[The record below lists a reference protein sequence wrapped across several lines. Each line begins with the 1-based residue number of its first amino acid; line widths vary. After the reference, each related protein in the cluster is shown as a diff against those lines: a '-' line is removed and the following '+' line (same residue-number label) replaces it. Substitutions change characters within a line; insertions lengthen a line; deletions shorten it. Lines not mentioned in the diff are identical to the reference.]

1 MTFKAPLDLTVHA
14 PDGMYDPANEHDACG
29 VGMVTTLNKR
39 PERKIVTDAIEVLVN
54 LDHRGAVGAEENTGD
69 GAGILMSMPDE
80 FMRATVPAE
89 LPEAGHYAAG
99 IAFLDRDIETSGQQE
114 QAIAKI
120 VREEGLEVL
129 AWRVVPTNPDGLGLQ
144 ALAAMP
150 GFKTLVVA
158 SPDGALAG
166 VDLDRKTFRIRKR
179 VEHEVGVYFAS
190 LSARTITYKGMLTT
204 MQLTHFFE
212 DLNDE
217 RMKATIAIVHSRFST
232 NTFPSWPLAQPFRL
246 LAHNGEINTIQG
258 NRNWLSA
265 REGRLS
271 SELLG
276 EFEPLL
282 PITTPGYSDSGTFD
296 ECLELLH
303 LAGRSLPHAIC
314 MMLPPAWEKNPDLD
328 PDVRAFYE
336 YNNTLIEPWD
346 GPADI
351 VFTDGTQV
359 GALLDR
365 NGFRPGRWQLTDD
378 GYIVLASEAGVLPEI
393 AQEHIVS
400 KGRLEP
406 GEMFLVD
413 TAEGRI
419 IPDEE
424 VKRNLAAQHPYRKWV
439 EGNSVEMSDLPRR
452 EHVSHSG
459 QSVQRRQRA
468 FGYTEEDLKL
478 LLTPMANTG
487 KEPLGSMGNDAP
499 MPALSSRSRMLFDYF
514 TQKFAQVTNP
524 PLDWEREEIVTS
536 LESAIGP
543 EPNLLAD
550 SELHA
555 KKILIPLPVVNSD
568 EMAQLKRLDK
578 ARILGGYYR
587 PYVVKGLYQVAG
599 GGKALE
605 ERLDEIFAE
614 IDEAIANGKN
624 FIVLSDRE
632 SNHTWGPIPSL
643 LLTSAVQHH
652 LLRRHTR
659 TQISVAVEA
668 GDVREIHH
676 VALLIAYGAACVNPY
691 LAFESVED
699 LARNGYLKVDAD
711 TAVKNLTKALST
723 GVLKIMS
730 KMGVSTIMSYRGAQL
745 FEAVGLSQEVID
757 EYFTGT
763 TSRVGGVS
771 LEEIAE
777 EVAIRH
783 RVAYPNQWSASPHRN
798 LRTGGDYKWRRTG
811 EDHLNDPEAIFLLQQ
826 STQRGD
832 YQMFKKYSHHIND
845 TSNRLM
851 TLRGLMKFN
860 TNRKPID
867 IAEVEPASEI
877 VKRFSTGAM
886 SYGSIS
892 QEAHETLAIAMNS
905 IGARSNSGEG
915 GESDDRINDP
925 QRYSRIKQIASAR
938 FGVTSDYLVH
948 ATDLQ
953 IKLAQGAKP
962 GEGGHLPGAKV
973 PPWIAKVRHA
983 TPGVE
988 LISPPPHHDIYS
1000 IEDLAQLIYDLKNSN
1015 VNARISVKLVSEAG
1029 VGTVAAG
1036 VAKAG
1041 AQVILISGY
1050 DGGTGAAPRSSIHN
1064 AGLPWELGL
1073 AETHQTLIKNGL
1085 RNRVMI
1091 ETDGKLMSGRDVV
1104 IAALLG
1110 AEEFGFATAPLVTM
1124 GCVMMRVCNLDTC
1137 PMGIATQNPE
1147 LRKRFR
1153 GKPEYVINFMRFIA
1167 EEMREYMAKLGF
1179 RTVDEMVGRSDLLKR
1194 NDKVMNE
1201 HADRVDLSQIL
1212 NNPFAKAGEKV
1223 TFDPKDV
1230 YDFKLGATL
1239 DEKVLLKKFGPA
1251 MDKKEK
1257 KTVKVEITNTDRTV
1271 GTILGAEITRKF
1283 GTSLEPD
1290 TYTVQCKGAGGQS
1303 FGAFIPK
1310 GLTLELE
1317 GDSNDYFGKGLS
1329 GGKLVVYPPK
1339 ARKYKPEENIIVGN
1353 VALYG
1358 ATSGEAYING
1368 IAGER
1373 FCVRNSGAYA
1383 VVEGVGE
1390 HGCEYMT
1397 GGRVV
1402 VLGATGKN
1410 FAAGMSGGIAYV
1422 LDEKSNLYRNLNKEM
1437 ISIELVESKY
1447 DIAELKNMIEKHVA
1461 HTGSEKGKEIL
1472 THFDEYLPKFKKI
1485 IPNDYKRMMMLSAQM
1500 EDKGLSSEQAQIE
1513 AFYESMRK

>member
-1 MTFKAPLDLTVHA
+1 
-14 PDGMYDPANEHDACG
+14 MYADFIYPEYEVVRNYQRCIACRACERQCANEVHRYDADEQ
-29 VGMVTTLNKR
+29 MMTAD
-39 PERKIVTDAIEVLVN
+39 DAKCVN
-54 LDHRGAVGAEENTGD
+54 CHRCVSLCPT
-69 GAGILMSMPDE
+69 
-80 FMRATVPAE
+80 RA
-89 LPEAGHYAAG
+89 L
-99 IAFLDRDIETSGQQE
+99 
-114 QAIAKI
+114 KI
-120 VREEGLEVL
+120 VRTDHTFKENANWTKDNIQNVY
-129 AWRVVPTNPDGLGLQ
+129 RQ
-144 ALAAMP
+144 A
-150 GFKTLVVA
+150 
-158 SPDGALAG
+158 
-166 VDLDRKTFRIRKR
+166 
-179 VEHEVGVYFAS
+179 
-190 LSARTITYKGMLTT
+190 
-204 MQLTHFFE
+204 
-212 DLNDE
+212 
-217 RMKATIAIVHSRFST
+217 AT
-232 NTFPSWPLAQPFRL
+232 
-246 LAHNGEINTIQG
+246 G
-258 NRNWLSA
+258 
-265 REGRLS
+265 
-271 SELLG
+271 
-276 EFEPLL
+276 
-282 PITTPGYSDSGTFD
+282 
-296 ECLELLH
+296 
-303 LAGRSLPHAIC
+303 
-314 MMLPPAWEKNPDLD
+314 
-328 PDVRAFYE
+328 
-336 YNNTLIEPWD
+336 
-346 GPADI
+346 
-351 VFTDGTQV
+351 
-359 GALLDR
+359 
-365 NGFRPGRWQLTDD
+365 
-378 GYIVLASEAGVLPEI
+378 GVLL
-393 AQEHIVS
+393 S
-400 KGRLEP
+400 
-406 GEMFLVD
+406 
-413 TAEGRI
+413 
-419 IPDEE
+419 
-424 VKRNLAAQHPYRKWV
+424 
-439 EGNSVEMSDLPRR
+439 
-452 EHVSHSG
+452 
-459 QSVQRRQRA
+459 
-468 FGYTEEDLKL
+468 
-478 LLTPMANTG
+478 
-487 KEPLGSMGNDAP
+487 SMGNPEPLPGYWDRILINA
-499 MPALSSRSRMLFDYF
+499 S
-514 TQKFAQVTNP
+514 QVTNP
-524 PLDWEREEIVTS
+524 PIDPLREPMETRVFLGKKDMEIRRD
-536 LESAIGP
+536 ENGAIVP
-543 EPNLLAD
+543 KKTPHIELA
-550 SELHA
+550 
-555 KKILIPLPVVNSD
+555 V
-568 EMAQLKRLDK
+568 
-578 ARILGGYYR
+578 
-587 PYVVKGLYQVAG
+587 
-599 GGKALE
+599 
-605 ERLDEIFAE
+605 
-614 IDEAIANGKN
+614 
-624 FIVLSDRE
+624 
-632 SNHTWGPIPSL
+632 PI
-643 LLTSAVQHH
+643 
-652 LLRRHTR
+652 
-659 TQISVAVEA
+659 
-668 GDVREIHH
+668 
-676 VALLIAYGAACVNPY
+676 
-691 LAFESVED
+691 
-699 LARNGYLKVDAD
+699 
-711 TAVKNLTKALST
+711 
-723 GVLKIMS
+723 
-730 KMGVSTIMSYRGAQL
+730 
-745 FEAVGLSQEVID
+745 
-757 EYFTGT
+757 
-763 TSRVGGVS
+763 
-771 LEEIAE
+771 
-777 EVAIRH
+777 
-783 RVAYPNQWSASPHRN
+783 
-798 LRTGGDYKWRRTG
+798 
-811 EDHLNDPEAIFLLQQ
+811 
-826 STQRGD
+826 
-832 YQMFKKYSHHIND
+832 MFS
-845 TSNRLM
+845 
-851 TLRGLMKFN
+851 
-860 TNRKPID
+860 
-867 IAEVEPASEI
+867 
-877 VKRFSTGAM
+877 AM

-892 QEAHETLAIAMNS
+892 YNAHESLARAATELGVCYNT
-905 IGARSNSGEG
+905 GEG
-915 GESDDRINDP
+915 GLHEDFY
-925 QRYSRIKQIASAR
+925 RYGPNTIVQVASGR
-938 FGVTSDYLVH
+938 FGVHSEYLNAGAAVE
-948 ATDLQ
+948 
-953 IKLAQGAKP
+953 IKMGQGAKP
-962 GEGGHLPGAKV
+962 GIGGHLPGAKIVGDVARTRMV
-973 PPWIAKVRHA
+973 PEGADA
-983 TPGVE
+983 
-988 LISPPPHHDIYS
+988 ISPAPHHDIYS

-1179 RTVDEMVGRSDLLKR
+1179 RTVDEMVGRSDFLKR
-1194 NDKVMNE
+1194 NDKVTNE